1 MPTSAS
7 DRETG
12 PLGNHPTDTIPGKDL
27 TPGQAEAVDP
37 ELTLDGR
44 APAAD
49 GKRFHLLRLHD
60 RGGLGEVY
68 VALDRELNREV
79 ALRRIK
85 VEHADNLQGQARF
98 VVEAEITGNLEH
110 PGVVPIYS
118 LGHDDSGRPYY
129 AMRFIKGDKYS
140 EALPVEARA
149 VDEITAILGP
159 NSFRTLF
166 MTNNLG
172 AALEGTGRLDEAEA
186 TLRKS
191 LELRRKIHGDLN
203 SNTQRT
209 IAFLARLLTRR
220 SNPEAAELFRELIL
234 LRRGRKV
241 FDAAL
246 DRDLDRIRDVL
257 AETAPPSIS
266 EPILRELIAAL
277 ERAFWPG
284 DWCTA
289 HARSLLGGCL
299 LRQGRTSDAGPILR
313 KSLEVM
319 EAARITPA
327 PLLDQARKRFALLGA
342 APTQGH

>member
-1 MPTSAS
+1 
-7 DRETG
+7 
-12 PLGNHPTDTIPGKDL
+12 L
-27 TPGQAEAVDP
+27 
-37 ELTLDGR
+37 LTL
-44 APAAD
+44 
-49 GKRFHLLRLHD
+49 
-60 RGGLGEVY
+60 
-68 VALDRELNREV
+68 RE
-79 ALRRIK
+79 K
-85 VEHADNLQGQARF
+85 
-98 VVEAEITGNLEH
+98 
-110 PGVVPIYS
+110 S
-118 LGHDDSGRPYY
+118 LGPSHIETVYGRHNL
-129 AMRFIKGDKYS
+129 ARVLLQKGKYL

-159 NSFRTLF
+159 SSFRTLF

-186 TLRKS
+186 TLRKT

-220 SNPEAAELFRELIL
+220 SNPEAADLFRELIL

-241 FDAAL
+241 FDAVL
-246 DRDLDRIRDVL
+246 DRDLDRMRDVL

-266 EPILRELIAAL
+266 EPMLRELIAAL

-289 HARSLLGGCL
+289 YVRSLLGGCL
-299 LRQGRTSDAGPILR
+299 FRQGRKSDAEPILR
-313 KSLEVM
+313 ESLKVM
-319 EAARITPA
+319 EAAEITPA

-342 APTQGH
+342 APTQAH